1 MAGVVAAF
9 HRWRVLSLVE
19 RHLHQDEMTPKA
31 SMESSRM
38 APTSLTTDDLLKRVK
53 GTVGM
58 VDYTAPVPM
67 RLERGYVSLVSR
79 RSYFCFCSR
88 FFIST

>member
-1 MAGVVAAF
+1 MASA
-9 HRWRVLSLVE
+9 
-19 RHLHQDEMTPKA
+19 T
-31 SMESSRM
+31 
-38 APTSLTTDDLLKRVK
+38 LTTDDLLKRVK
-53 GTVGM
+53 GTVGK

>member
-1 MAGVVAAF
+1 MASA
-9 HRWRVLSLVE
+9 
-19 RHLHQDEMTPKA
+19 T
-31 SMESSRM
+31 
-38 APTSLTTDDLLKRVK
+38 LTTDDLLKRVK